1 MKLKDA
7 KVAFTVDGKCDQ
19 AYLSPMQTK
28 QIAVTLENLS
38 NGNIRATVRNNGRT
52 VSWKDGSKG
61 TERALLAAVMAEGCE
76 SHRLAGGYDLTH
88 IELNDA
94 AKAVYA

>member
-1 MKLKDA
+1 
-7 KVAFTVDGKCDQ
+7 
-19 AYLSPMQTK
+19 MQTK

-52 VSWKDGSKG
+52 VSWKDGAKG
-61 TERALLAAVMAEGCE
+61 SGKALLAAVMAEGCGA
-76 SHRLAGGYDLTH
+76 HRLADGYDLTR